1 MFFLLFLLLKKDQ
14 KSPDLYFKMTIK
26 SYPHLMLFY
35 YNYSIKNEVMQILF
49 NAFFGENSQDNKD
62 ATDNTN
68 Q

>member
-1 MFFLLFLLLKKDQ
+1 
-14 KSPDLYFKMTIK
+14 
-26 SYPHLMLFY
+26 MLFY